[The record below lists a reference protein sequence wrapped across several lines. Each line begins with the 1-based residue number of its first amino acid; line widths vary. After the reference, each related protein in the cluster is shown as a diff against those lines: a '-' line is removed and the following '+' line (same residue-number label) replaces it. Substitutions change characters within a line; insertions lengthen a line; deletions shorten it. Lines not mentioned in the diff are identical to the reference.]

1 MKISN
6 AANVGELE
14 QGSSNSSVA
23 RPSSVALKFKTLRDF
38 LENEAL
44 TDPTAARLLLEFA
57 LQLAGAAS

>member
-23 RPSSVALKFKTLRDF
+23 RPSSVALKLKTLADF
-38 LENEAL
+38 LAHEAL

-57 LQLAGAAS
+57 AQLAGVAA